1 MSCFVRGCVCLT
13 FIFINTFSCECMKQT
28 MRIHSCTREYISM
41 DAKSL
46 DMSYGES
53 PSGKNIELICKC
65 KFYARVYTIL
75 ANVMTTTCAVP

>member
-1 MSCFVRGCVCLT
+1 
-13 FIFINTFSCECMKQT
+13 
-28 MRIHSCTREYISM
+28 M

-53 PSGKNIELICKC
+53 PSRKNIELICKC